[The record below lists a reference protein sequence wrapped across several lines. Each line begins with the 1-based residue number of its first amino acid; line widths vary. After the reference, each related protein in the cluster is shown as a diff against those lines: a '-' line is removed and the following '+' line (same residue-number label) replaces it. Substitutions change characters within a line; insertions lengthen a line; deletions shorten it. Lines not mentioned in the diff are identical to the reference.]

1 MGIKR
6 ISLFGLLIL
15 SLFSLASCGWFDT
28 SSTSGETSVTGTFID
43 DPVEG
48 LVYHCSSG
56 DFHETNAA
64 GEFTCFA
71 GDTVTF
77 YLGANQIGP
86 VPASSTIVTPYT
98 LFPDDPDAAINLAKL
113 LQSLDMDNDP
123 SNGIVM
129 NDAKVALLPNDVDF
143 SSPTFTN
150 DIEAALGITLVSDA
164 QAQQTLNESIAQL
177 GDILYPDSSFVPVA
191 DAGADQS
198 VTSGAT
204 IILDGSGSSARVVSE
219 LIYAWGIASKPAQ
232 SAAQLVGWDS
242 SSATF
247 VADVDGEYVISLLV
261 VFQGFTHLD
270 QVTITVGNS
279 VPVPVAPQGLQA
291 TAGDSQ
297 IALSWSASSGASSYT
312 VYWNTSGSVSTSDA
326 SIDAGSNTQISHTAL
341 TNGTTYYYRVAASN
355 ATGEG
360 ALSTE
365 VSATPVAAVSIP
377 AAPQSVQAS
386 AGDAEVT
393 LSWSASTGASSYMVY
408 WNTSGSV
415 STSDA
420 SINAGSST
428 QISHTSLTNGATY
441 YYRVTATNIA
451 GVSALST
458 EVSATPDAV
467 VSVPVAPQGVQAT
480 AGDTQL
486 TLSWNAVSGA
496 DSYTVYWN
504 TSGSVSTSDASIDA
518 GTNTQMPQAG
528 LTNGTTYYYRVTA
541 TNTAGEGALSSEVSA
556 TPTAP
561 ATEVPGVPT
570 GLQAIAGDAQVAL
583 SWDAVTGATS
593 YTLYWAT
600 SGASGE
606 SGSYDTGSNI
616 QYTDT
621 GLTNGTAYYYRV
633 TASNAAGEGTTT
645 TTVSAVP
652 LTPIPQT
659 LRITVG
665 DGHAELSWAAVS
677 GTGSYNYTVYWNT
690 SGGVTTSDA
699 SIYIGSGTEYTHTGL
714 SNGIT
719 YYYRVSAAGAAGEG
733 ELSKEAFSTQ
743 PSTWQWANPLPQ
755 GNSIEDI
762 AWDGSQYVAVGP
774 GGLILTSP
782 NGATWT
788 RQNSG
793 NANYLSGITWNGSLF
808 VAASDYG
815 AVLTSPDGTTWT
827 SQVVTTGA
835 GLFDVAWNGSLFA
848 AVGGS
853 GTILSSPDGTTWT
866 ARTSGT
872 ANHLIDVSWSDS
884 QFVAVGSSGTI
895 LTSPGGITWTSRSA
909 AEDNTWNSV
918 TYGGGLFVAVA
929 GNGTYRSMTSS
940 GW

>member
-312 VYWNTSGSVSTSDA
+312 
-326 SIDAGSNTQISHTAL
+326 
-341 TNGTTYYYRVAASN
+341 
-355 ATGEG
+355 
-360 ALSTE
+360 
-365 VSATPVAAVSIP
+365 
-377 AAPQSVQAS
+377 
-386 AGDAEVT
+386 
-393 LSWSASTGASSYMVY
+393 VY

-835 GLFDVAWNGSLFA
+835 GLFDVAWNGNRSQVHWDL
-848 AVGGS
+848 V
-853 GTILSSPDGTTWT
+853 
-866 ARTSGT
+866 
-872 ANHLIDVSWSDS
+872 LI
-884 QFVAVGSSGTI
+884 QR
-895 LTSPGGITWTSRSA
+895 P
-909 AEDNTWNSV
+909 E
-918 TYGGGLFVAVA
+918 YGGGELWFDDVLIRKDGQFVLPELEQLNPDRLLAD
-929 GNGTYRSMTSS
+929 
-940 GW
+940 